1 MGLLSGHSLAW
12 VLGLFGRAHYL
23 APFLVLLV
31 CGIGLP
37 LPEEI
42 PLVGSGMLLYRGE
55 VKFIPIILVCSTAI
69 IMGDSLIYW
78 LGHHYGMRILR
89 VRWVARILH
98 AERIAILDRRFQEH
112 GNWGVFTCRFLPG
125 IRVPGYFLAGT
136 LGMSYLRFVLLD
148 LAGVIIS
155 VPTSIW
161 LGKVFG
167 RTIDELQGRVESLHQ
182 ILGFSLVVIVLLLF
196 MRSRVRARERQVR
209 EATEGR
215 KDTTNTT

>member
-1 MGLLSGHSLAW
+1 M
-12 VLGLFGRAHYL
+12 
-23 APFLVLLV
+23 
-31 CGIGLP
+31 
-37 LPEEI
+37 
-42 PLVGSGMLLYRGE
+42 
-55 VKFIPIILVCSTAI
+55 
-69 IMGDSLIYW
+69 
-78 LGHHYGMRILR
+78 
-89 VRWVARILH
+89 
-98 AERIAILDRRFQEH
+98 
-112 GNWGVFTCRFLPG
+112 
-125 IRVPGYFLAGT
+125 
-136 LGMSYLRFVLLD
+136 
-148 LAGVIIS
+148 AGVIIS